1 MGYILKGIRAFL
13 GFFILLGDRLTAPRP
28 PARSA
33 EAQRSLDAKT
43 SGLTLYHLEACPFC
57 VKVRRQML
65 RQGLM
70 IRMKEIRKDSQ
81 ASRELIEGG
90 KQDQVPCL
98 RIDSASGAQWMYEST
113 AINEY
118 LVKNFS

>member
-1 MGYILKGIRAFL
+1 MKGIRAFL
-13 GFFILLGDRLTAPRP
+13 GFFILWGDRLTAPRP
-28 PARSA
+28 PTRSA
-33 EAQRSLDAKT
+33 EAQRKLDAQT
-43 SGLTLYHLEACPFC
+43 AGLTLYQLEACPFC
-57 VKVRRQML
+57 VKVRRQMI

-70 IRMKEIRKDSQ
+70 IQMKEIRKDPQ
-81 ASRELIEGG
+81 ANRELIEGG

-98 RIDSASGAQWMYEST
+98 RIDASAGTQWLYESS